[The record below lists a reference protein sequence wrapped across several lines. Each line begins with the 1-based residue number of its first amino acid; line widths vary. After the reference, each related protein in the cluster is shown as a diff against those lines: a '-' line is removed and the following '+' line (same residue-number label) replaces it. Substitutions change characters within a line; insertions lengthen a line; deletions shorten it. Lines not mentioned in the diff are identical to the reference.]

1 MAATIDKLRPDLL
14 TKSDAELERLAA
26 EIAMAQA
33 EKKRLADI
41 AAKEELAAEAATR
54 VERVVADI
62 KWLHDNG
69 LLPDRVAQGFSRG
82 DGMFVPGM
90 ILRAPTAESLVPRA
104 AKPAREKK
112 FRRRKDP
119 KTGEY
124 VASKAAKKAG
134 VA

>member
-1 MAATIDKLRPDLL
+1 MAIAIEKLRPELL
-14 TKSDAELERLAA
+14 TKTDAELERLAA
-26 EIAMAQA
+26 EIAMAQQ
-33 EKKRLADI
+33 EKRRRADI

-90 ILRAPTAESLVPRA
+90 ILRAPTAESLVP
-104 AKPAREKK
+104 KVARPPSDRK
-112 FRRRKDP
+112 FRRRRGPD
-119 KTGEY
+119 GEFIP
-124 VASKAAKKAG
+124 SKAARKAG